1 MFYVCFE
8 TISSIIFLKEE
19 KILMNPLDKI
29 QSYFENFTKTEQEI
43 AIYIINHPLETA
55 RKDINTIAKNTH
67 SSKSALIRFSQKMG
81 YSGFSEFRFDLSRS
95 LVTVNGQETPEEQKP
110 QIHAIA
116 DVYCQYIQQIKTS
129 VLPEEME
136 QLAGKIASS
145 NRIKIFGIDRTYTS
159 ALQLRLRIAK
169 IGYDAEAVDNTALMI
184 DFPEILNKDDLIII
198 FTIRD
203 NHKEYA
209 PIVAEASSA
218 GIPVICITMTP
229 NLKFKKHCDQY
240 ICLPCISKEMDYSFL
255 DNQAIF
261 LVFIEMIL
269 GSLATIP
276 QK

>member
-1 MFYVCFE
+1 M
-8 TISSIIFLKEE
+8 
-19 KILMNPLDKI
+19 
-29 QSYFENFTKTEQEI
+29 
-43 AIYIINHPLETA
+43 ETA

-67 SSKSALIRFSQKMG
+67 SSKSALIRFSQKME
-81 YSGFSEFRFDLSRS
+81 YSGFSKCRFDLSRS

-129 VLPEEME
+129 VLSEKME

-159 ALQLRLRIAK
+159 ALQLRLRITK
-169 IGYDAEAVDNTALMI
+169 IGYDAEVVDNTALMV

-218 GIPVICITMTP
+218 GISIICITMTQ
-229 NLKFKKHCDQY
+229 NLKFKK
-240 ICLPCISKEMDYSFL
+240 IVISISTC
-255 DNQAIF
+255 
-261 LVFIEMIL
+261 LVFPRKWTVM
-269 GSLATIP
+269 
-276 QK
+276 K

>member
-1 MFYVCFE
+1 
-8 TISSIIFLKEE
+8 
-19 KILMNPLDKI
+19 
-29 QSYFENFTKTEQEI
+29 
-43 AIYIINHPLETA
+43 
-55 RKDINTIAKNTH
+55 
-67 SSKSALIRFSQKMG
+67 
-81 YSGFSEFRFDLSRS
+81 
-95 LVTVNGQETPEEQKP
+95 
-110 QIHAIA
+110 
-116 DVYCQYIQQIKTS
+116 
-129 VLPEEME
+129 ME

-218 GIPVICITMTP
+218 GIPDICITMTP